1 MGERRWV
8 AVSEIMHT
16 DVTEIDGNMTIDDA
30 VKIMRK
36 SGAHCLI
43 VERRHEHD
51 EYGMLLLSDI
61 AKQVIG
67 KNRAPER
74 VNVHEIM
81 AKPVIWVRPE
91 MDLRYCARLFERFGL
106 AYAPVIDANHAV
118 VGIISSSALALEALP
133 HLE

>member
-16 DVTEIDGNMTIDDA
+16 DVTEIDGNMTVEDA

-67 KNRAPER
+67 KNRAPGR

-106 AYAPVIDANHAV
+106 AYAPVIDASHNV
-118 VGIISSSALALEALP
+118 VGTISSSVLALEALP